1 MEEVH
6 PLGPKLFLTTTG
18 GGNHDVQI
26 PIPLEDDREVV
37 RRASL
42 VAANQPKIESV
53 DMKPV
58 NAKSVDMKPVSTP
71 VKEKE
76 SICCCTV
83 M

>member
-26 PIPLEDDREVV
+26 PIPVEDDREVV

-42 VAANQPKIESV
+42 VAANQPKIGSA
-53 DMKPV
+53 KPV
-58 NAKSVDMKPVSTP
+58 DVKSVDTKPVSTP

-76 SICCCTV
+76 STCCCTV